1 MNFAKITQ
9 VAHYAPAQVVTNDD
23 LAAIM
28 DTNDE
33 WISSRTGIK
42 SRHITYDE
50 NTSDLCINIVQS
62 LLKKSGDLPEAIDFL
77 IIATIS
83 PDSLMPTTATITQ
96 GKTGLVN
103 AFAFDMQ
110 AACSG
115 FIYALSLGEKLI
127 ASGRYK
133 KGIVIGAET
142 HSKTLDWDD
151 RSTAVLFGDGAGGVL
166 LEADNQ
172 QHFLAEKLQ
181 SDGIRGL
188 ALTAKTFYPK
198 SPYSKEFKANEKLTM
213 DGRSVFDFAVR
224 EVPQNILATLEL
236 AGIEADEI
244 DYYLPHQANVR
255 IIDKW
260 PRKLKVDPAKFL
272 VNLENYGNTSAASI
286 PILLSE
292 AIDKGTLS
300 FGSGQNVLLTG
311 FGGGLTWGSLIIKL

>member
-1 MNFAKITQ
+1 MKFAKMTE
-9 VAHYAPAQVVTNDD
+9 VAHYAPSQVITNDD
-23 LAAIM
+23 LAEIM

-50 NTSDLCINIVQS
+50 NTSDLCIKIVKS
-62 LLKKSGDLPEAIDFL
+62 LLEKSNYSPKSIDFL
-77 IIATIS
+77 IVATIS

-115 FIYALSLGEKLI
+115 FVYALSLGEKLI
-127 ASGRYK
+127 ASGRYQR
-133 KGIVIGAET
+133 GIIIGAET
-142 HSKTLDWDD
+142 HSKTLDWND

-166 LEADNQ
+166 LEAATS

-181 SDGIRGL
+181 ADGIKGTAL
-188 ALTAKTFYPK
+188 ASKSFYPK
-198 SPYSKEFKANEKLTM
+198 SPYSKKFEHNEKLLM

-236 AGIEADEI
+236 AGIEPNEI
-244 DYYLPHQANVR
+244 DYYLPHQANIR

-260 PRKLKVDPAKFL
+260 PKKLKVDRDKFL
-272 VNLENYGNTSAASI
+272 VNLEHYGNTSAASI

-292 AIDKGTLS
+292 AIESGTLS
-300 FGSGQNVLLTG
+300 FGSGQTVLMTG